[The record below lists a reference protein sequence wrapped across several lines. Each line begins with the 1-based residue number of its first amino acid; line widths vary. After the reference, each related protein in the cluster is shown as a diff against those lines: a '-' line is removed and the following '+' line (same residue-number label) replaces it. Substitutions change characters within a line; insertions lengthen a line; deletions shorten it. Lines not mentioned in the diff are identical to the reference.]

1 MPRVQLRKN
10 GARVIE
16 IDLLIMVEQ
25 RAPAVDNLSEAPLQS
40 SQIHQKEKNRMAEPV
55 MMTREGDIVTILLN
69 RPESGNRQTDATW
82 AKVTEMFDAGSRESR
97 LIIFKGAGDDFCL
110 GREAMGQATPVLEAY
125 AVRERSETIFNLY
138 GAFRN
143 ARVPI
148 IGVVQG
154 RAVGLGCA
162 LAALCDITIAS
173 DRARFQF
180 PETAHRIMP
189 TIAFSALVD
198 RVPRKAASFMMYS
211 AQEIDAQKALTF
223 GIASDVVPGNDLDR
237 AVSTLVEHLQKMPLP
252 AVLALKE
259 YARSAFGMSTQAATD
274 FARNLH
280 ATVNSFSGMKV

>member
-1 MPRVQLRKN
+1 
-10 GARVIE
+10 
-16 IDLLIMVEQ
+16 
-25 RAPAVDNLSEAPLQS
+25 
-40 SQIHQKEKNRMAEPV
+40 MAEPV
-55 MMTREGDIVTILLN
+55 LMTREGDVTTVLLN
-69 RPESGNRQTDATW
+69 RPEIGNRQTDATW
-82 AKVTEMFDAGSRESR
+82 AKVTEMFDAASKESR
-97 LIIFKGAGDDFCL
+97 LIIFKGAGEDFCL
-110 GREAMGQATPVLEAY
+110 GREAMGQPTPVLEAY
-125 AVRERSETIFNLY
+125 AVRDRSETIFSLY

-198 RVPRKAASFMMYS
+198 RMPRKAASFMMYS
-211 AQEIDAQKALTF
+211 AQEIDAHKALTF
-223 GIASDVVPGNDLDR
+223 GIASDVVTASDLDN
-237 AVSTLVEHLQKMPLP
+237 AVSKLVDHLKKMPLP

-259 YARSAFGMSTQAATD
+259 YARTAFGMSTQGATD

-280 ATVNSFSGMKV
+280 ATVNSFSGMKA